1 MNSSVAIIVEGK
13 SDKCF
18 FKAYLKHLGFGAIT
32 DNAKVQD
39 GILLIDS
46 GGVNATFSSFSS
58 ELTKI
63 CAVRSKVLVI
73 WDANNCSDKR
83 RKDFEQG
90 VQKIAPPKKVN
101 KDIFLFLLPDD
112 SRQGELENLLE
123 DISTKKDI
131 HNCFDEYKGCL
142 KKNPE
147 YCPQSSKETLKV
159 KIYAYCEAMGVETHV
174 EKRDYADKRLWDLD
188 SDKLNALKDFLQS
201 NIQNSPSFAGGTT
214 IQPTSNSGNSA
225 AVSQAT

>member
-32 DNAKVQD
+32 GVIKDEATD
-39 GILLIDS
+39 GILLMAS
-46 GGVNATFSSFSS
+46 GSVSSTFSSFSS

-63 CAVRSKVLVI
+63 CETRNKVLII

-90 VQKIAPPKKVN
+90 VQKITQEEKVN
-101 KDIFLFLLPDD
+101 KDIFSLFLLPDD
-112 SRQGELENLLE
+112 SRQGKLENLLE

-131 HNCFDEYKGCL
+131 YNCLGEYEDCLL
-142 KKNPE
+142 KKNPK
-147 YCPQSSKETLKV
+147 YCLLSLKD
-159 KIYAYCEAMGVETHV
+159 KIYAYCQAMGVKPHV
-174 EKRDYADKRLWDLD
+174 EKRDYANKKLWNLD
-188 SDKLNALKDFLQS
+188 SEKLNALKDFLQS
-201 NIQNSPSFAGGTT
+201 NI
-214 IQPTSNSGNSA
+214 
-225 AVSQAT
+225 

>member
-1 MNSSVAIIVEGK
+1 MTSVAIIVEGK

-18 FKAYLKHLGFGAIT
+18 LGAYLKHLGFGTIT
-32 DNAKVQD
+32 GVIKDEATD
-39 GILLIDS
+39 GILLMAS
-46 GGVNATFSSFSS
+46 GSVSSTFSSFSS

-63 CAVRSKVLVI
+63 CETRNKVLVI

-90 VQKIAPPKKVN
+90 VQKITQEEKVN
-101 KDIFLFLLPDD
+101 KDIFSLFLLPDD

-131 HNCFDEYKGCL
+131 YNCLEEYEDCL

-147 YCPQSSKETLKV
+147 YRLLSLKD
-159 KIYAYCEAMGVETHV
+159 KIYAYCEAMGVEPRG
-174 EKRDYADKRLWDLD
+174 EKRDYADKKLWDLD
-188 SDKLNALKDFLQS
+188 SEKLNALKDFLQS
-201 NIQNSPSFAGGTT
+201 NI
-214 IQPTSNSGNSA
+214 
-225 AVSQAT
+225 